1 MSGAIFRD
9 RVNIY
14 LLYFEVFKYLTYA
27 FLDLFKRN
35 NGCLMSLKV
44 KADVIENRLYF
55 KFSGDVAKE
64 ELDRA
69 YTDVKFLVA
78 DLSPGFDVIDDY
90 SDCDIEQINSRS
102 LKKITNYLVTNG
114 LGEVV
119 RIVNGDSLLHEHA
132 EILSSATSKII
143 PVYAR
148 SHEEAKEQLKQ
159 SAKRNGIRFNI
170 NNLPIT
176 YSNNNICGTGNLV
189 NISTGGFSAES
200 IMSRISIGDEIYIQI
215 IRNKADFSE
224 EKFAAKARVIR
235 ADDNSFAAKFD
246 GLNSNQKNQLW
257 KCLITAPFGE

>member
-1 MSGAIFRD
+1 M
-9 RVNIY
+9 N
-14 LLYFEVFKYLTYA
+14 
-27 FLDLFKRN
+27 
-35 NGCLMSLKV
+35 LKI
-44 KADVIENRLYF
+44 KANVVENRLYF
-55 KFSGDVAKE
+55 KLSGDVEQK

-90 SDCDIEQINSRS
+90 SDCDIDPVNSKS

-119 RIVNGDSLLHEHA
+119 RIVNGNSLLHKHA
-132 EILSSATSKII
+132 EII

-148 SHEEAKEQLKQ
+148 SREEAERKLEQ
-159 SAKRNGIRFNI
+159 SAKRNGIRFNV

-176 YSNNNICGTGNLV
+176 YSNNNICGKGNLV

-200 IMSRISIGDEIYIQI
+200 ITSRISIGDEIYIQI

-224 EKFAAKARVIR
+224 EKFDAKARVIR
-235 ADDNSFAAKFD
+235 ADGNSFAAKFD
-246 GLNSNQKNQLW
+246 SLHSNQKERLW
-257 KCLITAPFGE
+257 KSLITASLGE